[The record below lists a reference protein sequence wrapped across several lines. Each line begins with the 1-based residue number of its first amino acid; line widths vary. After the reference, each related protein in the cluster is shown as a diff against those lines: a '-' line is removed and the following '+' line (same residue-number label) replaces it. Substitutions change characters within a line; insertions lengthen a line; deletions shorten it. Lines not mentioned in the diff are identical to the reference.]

1 MPKAERAAVEAVAA
15 HFSATWKEGPSG
27 AYLVIGRK
35 RVAIAVATVKPQVPA
50 KQRLR
55 FDKVALELL
64 QRLQTALQDSVPD
77 GKTVVLTVTA
87 PIRQSGKT
95 AAVLEEK
102 IKDSLAR
109 RATLDLKDTLE
120 GNSVRARLVKGG
132 NPKMIGFVHN
142 PDPKSDVLLDLTQSL
157 LERVGALEKKSART
171 DRWLV
176 IADDAGRPHIEAY
189 RWLSSQVSGFKKIVL
204 VLEGGRVETLSG

>member
-1 MPKAERAAVEAVAA
+1 MTKAERTAVEAVAA
-15 HFSATWKEGPSG
+15 HVSAAWKEGSSG
-27 AYLVIGRK
+27 AYLTIGGK
-35 RVAIAVATVKPQVPA
+35 RIAIAVATIKPQVA
-50 KQRLR
+50 ARQRLR

-95 AAVLEEK
+95 AAAFEEK
-102 IKDSLAR
+102 IKDGLAR
-109 RATLDLKDTLE
+109 RAAKLDIKDTIQS
-120 GNSVRARLVKGG
+120 NSVRARLVKGG
-132 NPKMIGFVHN
+132 NPEVIGFVHN

-157 LERVGALEKKSART
+157 LEHVGALEKKRAP

-176 IADDAGRPHIEAY
+176 IADDVGQPHVEVY
-189 RWLSSQVSGFKKIVL
+189 RALASQLSGFKKIVL
-204 VLEGGRVETLSG
+204 VLEGGRVETLFG